1 MQQKTINMSN
11 NKEMRLYRTQNR
23 KYFVAFYETNR
34 HAVLYVEN
42 IVEWDFYFILVT
54 TRLFLSKCIV
64 NRS

>member
-34 HAVLYVEN
+34 RAVLYVED
-42 IVEWDFYFILVT
+42 IVE
-54 TRLFLSKCIV
+54 
-64 NRS
+64 

>member
-11 NKEMRLYRTQNR
+11 NKEMRLYRTQSR
-23 KYFVAFYETNR
+23 KYFVAFYETNGY
-34 HAVLYVEN
+34 AVLYVED